1 MKGLLIKD
9 FYSIVSQLKLFL
21 IIIIAFALVPGYSV
35 SAFAMVYAALLPI
48 NALAW
53 DEQSKWDNLARMMP
67 YSKFDLVFS
76 KYIIG
81 YISILAA
88 AVLCTGFAFVY
99 SFFPSSEPL
108 NISSIVMFACS
119 GALLVKGYYSAGL
132 STLRNALKKEL
143 PLHDLLLKERYPTI
157 SGHVTVARY
166 TSSIQ
171 EADRFL
177 KTLEGFKSIN
187 FGQFTTSSLDLV
199 VHDWYNHNSRLISK
213 MSLRS

>member
-81 YISILAA
+81 YISILSA

-108 NISSIVMFACS
+108 NISSVVMFACS
-119 GALLVKGYYSAGL
+119 GAGGLLLMALNLPLMFRLGVEKGRLLFGIMVGVSCVLIAVANGIIDDG
-132 STLRNALKKEL
+132 KEL
-143 PLHDLLLKERYPTI
+143 FIQIPP
-157 SGHVTVARY
+157 SGIIAAVIAALV
-166 TSSIQ
+166 
-171 EADRFL
+171 L
-177 KTLEGFKSIN
+177 IN
-187 FGQFTTSSLDLV
+187 AVSVMLSMK
-199 VHDWYNHNSRLISK
+199 WYGKRE
-213 MSLRS
+213 

>member
-9 FYSIVSQLKLFL
+9 FYAVVTQLKIFIILIIVSAL
-21 IIIIAFALVPGYSV
+21 IPGYPMG
-35 SAFAMVYAALLPI
+35 AFTMVYVALLPI

-81 YISILAA
+81 YISILSA

-108 NISSIVMFACS
+108 NISSVVMFACS
-119 GALLVKGYYSAGL
+119 GAGGLLLMALNLPLMFRLGVEKGRLLFGIMVGVSCVLIAVANGIIGDG
-132 STLRNALKKEL
+132 KEL
-143 PLHDLLLKERYPTI
+143 FTQIPP
-157 SGHVTVARY
+157 SGIIAAVIAALV
-166 TSSIQ
+166 
-171 EADRFL
+171 L
-177 KTLEGFKSIN
+177 IN
-187 FGQFTTSSLDLV
+187 AVSVMLSMK
-199 VHDWYNHNSRLISK
+199 WYGKRE
-213 MSLRS
+213 

>member
-81 YISILAA
+81 YISILSA

-108 NISSIVMFACS
+108 NISSVVMFACS
-119 GALLVKGYYSAGL
+119 GAGGLLLMALNLPLMFRLGVEKGRLLFGIMVGVSCVLIAVANGIIGDG
-132 STLRNALKKEL
+132 KEL
-143 PLHDLLLKERYPTI
+143 FTHIPP
-157 SGHVTVARY
+157 SGIIAAVIAALV
-166 TSSIQ
+166 
-171 EADRFL
+171 L
-177 KTLEGFKSIN
+177 IN
-187 FGQFTTSSLDLV
+187 AVSV
-199 VHDWYNHNSRLISK
+199 VLSMKWYGKRE
-213 MSLRS
+213 

>member
-81 YISILAA
+81 YISILSA

-119 GALLVKGYYSAGL
+119 GAGGLLLMALNLPLMFRLGVEKGRLLFGIMVGVSCVLIAVANGIIGDG
-132 STLRNALKKEL
+132 KEL
-143 PLHDLLLKERYPTI
+143 FTQIPS
-157 SGHVTVARY
+157 SGIIAAVIAALV
-166 TSSIQ
+166 
-171 EADRFL
+171 L
-177 KTLEGFKSIN
+177 IN
-187 FGQFTTSSLDLV
+187 AVSVMLSMK
-199 VHDWYNHNSRLISK
+199 WYGKRE
-213 MSLRS
+213 

>member
-81 YISILAA
+81 YISILSA

-119 GALLVKGYYSAGL
+119 GVGGLLLMALNLPLMFRLGVEKGRLLFGIMVGVSCVLIAVANGIIGDG
-132 STLRNALKKEL
+132 KEL
-143 PLHDLLLKERYPTI
+143 FIQILP
-157 SGHVTVARY
+157 SGIIAAVIAALV
-166 TSSIQ
+166 
-171 EADRFL
+171 L
-177 KTLEGFKSIN
+177 IN
-187 FGQFTTSSLDLV
+187 AVSVMLSMK
-199 VHDWYNHNSRLISK
+199 WYGKRE
-213 MSLRS
+213 

>member
-81 YISILAA
+81 YISILSA

-108 NISSIVMFACS
+108 NISSVVMFACS
-119 GALLVKGYYSAGL
+119 GAGGLLLMALNLPLMFRLGVEKGRLLFGIMVGVSCVLIAVANGIIGDG
-132 STLRNALKKEL
+132 KEL
-143 PLHDLLLKERYPTI
+143 FTQIPS
-157 SGHVTVARY
+157 SGIIAAVIAALV
-166 TSSIQ
+166 
-171 EADRFL
+171 L
-177 KTLEGFKSIN
+177 IN
-187 FGQFTTSSLDLV
+187 AVSVMLSMK
-199 VHDWYNHNSRLISK
+199 WYGKRE
-213 MSLRS
+213 